1 MSVLNLSHNLIIYTF
16 FFSCS
21 QNNDC
26 SRVMIGH
33 PKFQKNK
40 QTLLLYIY
48 IDVSILLLAS
58 LFKQVLKLKKKLE
71 KEIRGPQPVFNYK
84 EQRITTKEYISAFT
98 KHQMLTIFMS
108 SKTKFVQSIN
118 NFFPFIFLNLSVN
131 PENLIII
138 SGIVKS

>member
-16 FFSCS
+16 FFSCY

-71 KEIRGPQPVFNYK
+71 KEIRGPQPVFNYIRGPPPVFNYK

-108 SKTKFVQSIN
+108 SKTKFV
-118 NFFPFIFLNLSVN
+118 
-131 PENLIII
+131 
-138 SGIVKS
+138 